1 MGKLRH
7 REVQGLAHLE
17 RNQTGLQEPFFF
29 FFYNNQVYFIL
40 AEDLSFVYEETGTQD
55 RKHELKEQKEGS
67 KGLWD
72 WALKWRLSEHPLL
85 LLLLLSHFSR
95 VQLRVTP

>member
-29 FFYNNQVYFIL
+29 FFQTIRFISYL
-40 AEDLSFVYEETGTQD
+40 VRTSALSM
-55 RKHELKEQKEGS
+55 RKQAPRTENMNKKNRKKGS

-72 WALKWRLSEHPLL
+72 WALKWRLSEHPSLL
-85 LLLLLSHFSR
+85 
-95 VQLRVTP
+95 PI